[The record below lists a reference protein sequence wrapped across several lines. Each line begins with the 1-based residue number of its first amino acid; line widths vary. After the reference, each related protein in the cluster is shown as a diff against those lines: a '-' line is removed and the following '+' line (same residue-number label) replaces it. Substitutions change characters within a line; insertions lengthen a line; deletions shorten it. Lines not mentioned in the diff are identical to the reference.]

1 MVYEPFFTF
10 YSGIRGWMKKFLIV
24 YFVLRSVLDCQT
36 EVCAGE
42 HRNDS
47 RREYEVQRMSI
58 ESVSCGDPGR
68 NLPTIMVGSE

>member
-1 MVYEPFFTF
+1 
-10 YSGIRGWMKKFLIV
+10 MKKFLIA

-47 RREYEVQRMSI
+47 RREYEVQRM
-58 ESVSCGDPGR
+58 EYRECELR
-68 NLPTIMVGSE
+68 